1 MRKLVAIALIAG
13 LAWWLLGRRSEEDPV
28 SATIGYDDGSS
39 VTLEPGAPELE
50 RLLLAAAEVV
60 GA

>member
-1 MRKLVAIALIAG
+1 MRKLFGLALIAG
-13 LAWWLLGRRSEEDPV
+13 LAWWLLGRRLEEDPV

-50 RLLLAAAEVV
+50 RLLIAAAEAA